1 MDVQKEGERLIA
13 RKMREIKSRAQ
24 ACKEQAAK
32 AHEGDY
38 AALSG
43 AELVDRL
50 IEARK
55 LIKWAEAKAAA
66 ANARQS
72 ASAGIYLVYK

>member
-1 MDVQKEGERLIA
+1 MDLEKEEERLLT
-13 RKMREIKSRAQ
+13 RKRREIEAGARA
-24 ACKEQAAK
+24 CRERAAK

-38 AALSG
+38 EALSG

-50 IEARK
+50 LEARR

-72 ASAGIYLVYK
+72 ASAGSYLQ